1 MQISAMNAE
10 KKFNPSTYTYIEQT
24 PLGDS
29 RTGKIRPQKKTKTY
43 CIPPENRAQLKEQK
57 PQKKYQQT
65 KGKTLSDYFRF
76 VVALIREENT
86 ENTKKKRHHNGC
98 A

>member
-10 KKFNPSTYTYIEQT
+10 KKFNPSTYTYFEQT

-65 KGKTLSDYFRF
+65 KGKTLSDYFSICCCSDQR
-76 VVALIREENT
+76 RKYRKY
-86 ENTKKKRHHNGC
+86 KKKKTPS
-98 A
+98 